1 MAGGADILAKALMPT
16 TASSAEIRATVS
28 AQIRARSLF
37 SARTPSLRYLDRLQK
52 LLAQI
57 AEGTMNDATA
67 RSALREFGQALGY
80 TPEGGFPG
88 EAATPPADA
97 GTLRDLL
104 SPKRLRMV
112 LETNTRLA
120 RSAKQSLDGS
130 SDYALHAY
138 PAWSL
143 ERIYTRTKARPDWSE
158 RWRAAGEEVAW
169 EGAARPAPSPF
180 GTPRMVAL
188 KDSPIWL
195 ALGNG
200 AGGYDDVL
208 GTAMPP
214 FAYGSG
220 LGWVAV
226 SRAQAEELGLLKGGD
241 PDAPKV
247 DLSPAQQEWDRLADE
262 IGSGG
267 VADLLREL
275 KEAAA

>member
-16 TASSAEIRATVS
+16 TASSAEIRARVS
-28 AQIRARSLF
+28 AQIRARSVF
-37 SARTPSLRYLDRLQK
+37 SARTPSMRYLAKLQK
-52 LLAQI
+52 VLADV
-57 AEGTMNDATA
+57 ADGKMNDAAA
-67 RSALREFGQALGY
+67 RTALREFGEALGY

-88 EAATPPADA
+88 EAATPPAEA
-97 GTLRDLL
+97 GGLKDLL
-104 SPKRLRMV
+104 SPKRLKMV

-120 RSAKQSLDGS
+120 RSAKQQIDGS

-143 ERIYTRTKARPDWSE
+143 ERVYSRQKARPDWGL
-158 RWRAAGEEVAW
+158 RWMAAGESVAW
-169 EGAARPAPSPF
+169 EGAAKGAVSPF

-188 KDSPIWL
+188 KDSPIWA
-195 ALGNG
+195 ALGDG
-200 AGGYDDVL
+200 AGGYEDVL

-226 SRAQAEELGLLKGGD
+226 KRAVAEELGLLKDGD

-247 DLSPAQQEWDRLADE
+247 DVSPAQQEWDSLFDA
-262 IGSGG
+262 IGEGG
-267 VADLLREL
+267 ISDLLRGL
-275 KEAAA
+275 KGDAA